1 MRKFQVLLL
10 SVLIGVSTAMQS
22 QEKSDVIRLDPAL
35 DEIVSADAKV
45 EKLAGN
51 LVATNGPLWMNKGGY
66 LLFSDP
72 PANIMYKWDPRDG
85 RASVYLD
92 KSGLTAGEA
101 GQRREIGSNGT
112 TLDGQ
117 GRIVFCAQGDRQIVR
132 LEADGKRTVLISAY
146 QGKPLD
152 SPNDLVYKSDGS
164 LYVTDLPAGM
174 VLLLKDGVVR
184 PATTAMQRPNGLA
197 FAPDEKHLYISEN
210 AQNKRNIMRFEVQP
224 DDTLANPE
232 VFLDMNSYPLPWLPD
247 ALKVDERG
255 NVYSQG
261 EGGLW
266 IITPAGK
273 HIGTIL
279 IPERPTSQA
288 FGDADGKTLY
298 VTART
303 SVYRI
308 RLKMAGNRP
317 K

>member
-1 MRKFQVLLL
+1 MRKFLIVFCSFPVL
-10 SVLIGVSTAMQS
+10 VSTAIQS
-22 QEKSDVIRLDPAL
+22 QEARDVISLDPAM
-35 DEIVSADAKV
+35 DEIVSRDAKL

-51 LVATNGPLWMNKGGY
+51 LVATNGPLWMTKRNY

-72 PANIMYKWDPRDG
+72 PANIMYKWDPKDG
-85 RASVYLD
+85 KASVFLD
-92 KSGLTAGEA
+92 KSGLTEGEA
-101 GQRREIGSNGT
+101 GQRREVGSNGT
-112 TLDGQ
+112 TLDRQ

-132 LEADGKRTVLISAY
+132 LEEDGKRTVLIRDY
-146 QGKPLD
+146 QGKSLN
-152 SPNDLVYKSDGS
+152 SPNDLIYKSNGS

-174 VLLLKDGVVR
+174 VLLFKDGTVR
-184 PATTAMQRPNGLA
+184 LATTNMERPNGLA
-197 FAPDEKHLYISEN
+197 LAPDERHVYISEN

-224 DDTLANPE
+224 DDTLANPQ
-232 VFLDMNSYPLPWLPD
+232 VFLDMNSSPLPWLPD

-266 IITPAGK
+266 IISPSGK
-273 HIGTIL
+273 HLGTIL
-279 IPERPTSQA
+279 VPERPTSQA

-308 RLKMAGNRP
+308 RLKMAGIRP
-317 K
+317 